1 MPVLMNR
8 LTTLINE
15 LETKIQ
21 HSEKLNSTVSKEPIG
36 WHIQHS
42 LLVCLQIITTIE
54 KSNPADY
61 KSKFNIK
68 KFVVYTLNKIPR
80 GKGKAPESVI
90 PKTAVNADEL
100 NKDFQLLKARLTVLN
115 TLQLNNYFKHPYFG
129 QLNLKATVKMLK
141 LHTKHHINII
151 NDIIKD

>member
-1 MPVLMNR
+1 MNK
-8 LTTLINE
+8 LTALVNE
-15 LETKIQ
+15 LETKIKY
-21 HSEKLNSTVSKEPIG
+21 SEKLNSTVSKELVS

-42 LLVCLQIITTIE
+42 LLVCLQIISTVE

-80 GKGKAPESVI
+80 GNAKAPESVI
-90 PKTAVNADEL
+90 PKKAVIAQDL
-100 NKDFQLLKARLTVLN
+100 NKDFQMLKARLPVLN
-115 TLQLNNYFKHPYFG
+115 TLQPNNYFKHPYFG
-129 QLNLKATVKMLK
+129 LLNLKATIKMLK